1 MLDPYE
7 DGFGLILEGKILV
20 IDSLHYSDWR
30 GMALGFIGTWARY
43 SPGNSALLSFNAA
56 FTFGTTLVGFV

>member
-1 MLDPYE
+1 M
-7 DGFGLILEGKILV
+7 

-30 GMALGFIGTWARY
+30 SMALGIIGTWARY
-43 SPGNSALLSFNAA
+43 SPGDSALLSFNAA